1 MFREAINKVL
11 YRNNQALNTVIKG
24 IKEESLEDTELI
36 LQLSIIQARSQV
48 LEILTA
54 DLDQYE
60 LYGDGP
66 EEIDPIVP
74 PEPVPYFI
82 SEVENDDPET
92 EDKDLKKIRQESKG
106 FFG

>member
-11 YRNNQALNTVIKG
+11 CLNNQALNTVIKG

-48 LEILTA
+48 LEMLTA

-60 LYGDGP
+60 LVDDGP
-66 EEIDPIVP
+66 EENVSP

-92 EDKDLKKIRQESKG
+92 EDKDMKKIRQESKG

>member
-11 YRNNQALNTVIKG
+11 YRNNQSLNTVIKG

-48 LEILTA
+48 LEMLTA

-60 LYGDGP
+60 LVDDGP
-66 EEIDPIVP
+66 EENVPP

-82 SEVENDDPET
+82 AEVKDDNPEQ
-92 EDKDLKKIRQESKG
+92 EDKDAKKAREEELG

>member
-11 YRNNQALNTVIKG
+11 CLNNQALNTVIKG

-48 LEILTA
+48 LEMLTA

-60 LYGDGP
+60 LVDDGP
-66 EEIDPIVP
+66 EENVSP
-74 PEPVPYFI
+74 PEPVPCFI
-82 SEVENDDPET
+82 AEVKDDNPEQ
-92 EDKDLKKIRQESKG
+92 EDKDAKKAREEELG